1 MKKTV
6 FALIFFTFVLSM
18 LTARQGVMAG
28 TNKLRVS
35 QTEFFDI
42 IYSEE
47 NSVTARILYE
57 NADNIL
63 RELSDK
69 YGAALVVDGRFPVV
83 ITKGVEQFNAYFTFF
98 PYNHIVVYDTAMFSD
113 LAVFSQTVLSVFTH
127 ELTHAVTYNLKSP
140 FFAGASLMFGDP
152 MGGHYLTVT
161 SGMAEGAT
169 VSYESSKGEGRLN
182 DPYALQMVRQSKI
195 ENKFPSYSDVKG
207 ASDAY
212 PRNSFYYFNG
222 AFAEYLQRTFG
233 MHKYAEF
240 WYRCVNLKNLT
251 AGRAFK
257 KTFGIKLDKAWKMF
271 RDSYSVPEVNG
282 ANPIV
287 TGQAEDFFVP
297 KAKKGSVKNNSGALY
312 SDLCVSSK
320 GIYYIDDSSSSVYFV
335 DSLQIKKG
343 GTVTPQKLFH
353 YDYIDS
359 LKVSSDG
366 RFAAIGY
373 YSTMAD
379 CIKHKAAI
387 YDIQNKSWFY
397 IEETSVVAPAILE
410 YNGQFYCAYQK
421 YEPQKY
427 SIVIQQL
434 KGNSRLTGM
443 EKFAV
448 LNFGE
453 EEVPTDFTD
462 LGNGNFA
469 FIKKSAL
476 DYSICVA
483 SLDCSELTEYKA
495 PVEGMRLRNLS
506 ADFSAA
512 QDLSYSRKLAFSW
525 GTKETLPR
533 LGFLD
538 LQTDSFSL
546 SQENISGGVYSP
558 VIMENIWYKGQSS
571 EQGQVLYIGQF
582 FNQNRILRLNENEQE
597 YLVIS
602 DDSLSP
608 LENAE
613 TGVGESE
620 ASIVSGAVVLMP
632 QEELPYKPYSY
643 SNYIFDGFLFPYPFV
658 SSRNFINHGDMGSYD
673 MSYGFTYFTSTPW
686 TSGITKLAGGY
697 GPSTKSGA
705 FSLEYQGGTDTSVI
719 GYDIASS
726 VEFDKHGFKQTYAM
740 ATVSSSF
747 NFGKRSAFLVSAAAD
762 VDYGRVSYTDSNK
775 KIVNDCMNVYFRTSQ
790 TFATAYSNIVSSGPG
805 TYERAGFNFS
815 AGIIH
820 SYLSKLKPEQ
830 QKIVGNYDLG
840 FDFLCCVPK
849 LLPITCYNDFT
860 YNFPAKLQAS
870 LFPLNQGEY
879 SAASLESEV
888 VLFGYDIQK
897 AFPAISALFIN
908 DVIVTL
914 KYTGGFDYADS
925 TESGKDWHIAELS
938 KYILQAAARELKYR
952 DYGTVKVSVGFT
964 PNVGT
969 FANSQFRNNFYLSY
983 SFGEKA
989 NLPEELFSFGFEAQ
1003 F

>member
-1 MKKTV
+1 
-6 FALIFFTFVLSM
+6 M

-28 TNKLRVS
+28 TGKLRVS

-57 NADNIL
+57 NADDIL
-63 RELSDK
+63 RGLSED
-69 YGAALVVDGRFPVV
+69 YGATLVKCRLPVV

-98 PYNHIVVYDTAMFSD
+98 PYNHIVVYDTAIFSD

-127 ELTHAVTYNLKSP
+127 ELTHAFTYNLKSP
-140 FFAGASLMFGDP
+140 FFTAASLMFGDP
-152 MGGHYLTVT
+152 MAGHYLTVT

-222 AFAEYLQRTFG
+222 AFADFLQRNFG

-271 RDSYSVPEVNG
+271 RDSYSVPEVKG

-297 KAKKGSVKNNSGALY
+297 KSKKGSVKNNSGSLY
-312 SDLCVSSK
+312 SDLCVSEK
-320 GIYYIDDSSSSVYFV
+320 GIYYIDDSSSSVFFV

-373 YSTMAD
+373 YSTLAD

-397 IEETSVVAPAILE
+397 IEETSVVAPAIIE
-410 YNGQFYCAYQK
+410 YNGQFYCVYQK

-448 LNFGE
+448 LDFDP

-462 LGNGNFA
+462 LGNGSFA
-469 FIKKSAL
+469 FIKKAAL

-483 SLDCSELTEYKA
+483 TLDCSNVTEYKV
-495 PVEGMRLRNLS
+495 PDEGMRLRNLS
-506 ADFSAA
+506 GDFSSA
-512 QDLSYSRKLAFSW
+512 QDLSYSRKLVFSW

-538 LQTDSFSL
+538 LQTGTFSL
-546 SQENISGGVYSP
+546 SQENISGGVYYP
-558 VIMENIWYKGQSS
+558 VIMENSWYKGQSS
-571 EQGQVLYIGQF
+571 VQGQVLYIGQF
-582 FNQNRILRLNENEQE
+582 FNQNRILRLNKNEEE
-597 YLVIS
+597 YLVLAGN
-602 DDSLSP
+602 SLQP
-608 LENAE
+608 PEAE
-613 TGVGESE
+613 VGEPD
-620 ASIVSGAVVLMP
+620 ASIISGTFVPMP

-643 SNYIFDGFLFPYPFV
+643 SEYIFDGFLIPYPLV
-658 SSRNFINHGDMGSYD
+658 SSRNFINHGAVGSYS
-673 MSYGFTYFTSTPW
+673 MSYGFTYYTATPW
-686 TSGITKLAGGY
+686 TSGITMFAGGY
-697 GPSTKSGA
+697 GSRTKSGA
-705 FSLEYQGGTDTSVI
+705 LSFEYQGGTDTSI
-719 GYDIASS
+719 LGYDIKSS
-726 VEFDKHGFKQTYAM
+726 AEFDKHGFKQTYAA

-747 NFGKRSAFLVSAAAD
+747 SFGKRSAFLVSAAAD
-762 VDYGRVSYTDSNK
+762 VDYGRVSYTDSDGV
-775 KIVNDCMNVYFRTSQ
+775 IINDCMDVYLRTSQ
-790 TFATAYSNIVSSGPG
+790 TFAAAYSNIISCGPE

-820 SYLSKLKPEQ
+820 SYLSKYKPVQ

-840 FDFLCCVPK
+840 FGLLCCVPK

-860 YNFPAKLQAS
+860 YNFPAKIQAN
-870 LFPLNQGEY
+870 LFPLDEGDY
-879 SAASLESEV
+879 SAASFDSEV

-897 AFPAISALFIN
+897 AFPAISALFVN
-908 DVIVTL
+908 DIIVTL
-914 KYTGGFDYADS
+914 KYTGGFDYAD
-925 TESGKDWHIAELS
+925 TAESGKDWHIAELS
-938 KYILQAAARELKYR
+938 KYVSQAAAGELKYR

-969 FANSQFRNNFYLSY
+969 FANSQFRNNFYLSC
-983 SFGEKA
+983 SFGKKE
-989 NLPEELFSFGFEAQ
+989 NLPEQVFNFGFEAQ